1 MTYAARS
8 ADFHRHVAFGGQPT
22 DSKTAAR
29 PSLLTRLFNV
39 MFENRER
46 GAARDVEA
54 YLARTGHRFTDSIE
68 REINERHFNGG
79 WDLRR

>member
-8 ADFHRHVAFGGQPT
+8 TDFRRHVAFGGHT
-22 DSKTAAR
+22 ADSKAATR

-46 GAARDVEA
+46 EAARDVEA

>member
-1 MTYAARS
+1 MSYATRS
-8 ADFHRHVAFGGQPT
+8 TDFRRHVAIGGQAA
-22 DSKTAAR
+22 DSKAAAR
-29 PSLLTRLFNV
+29 PSLLTRVFNA

>member
-8 ADFHRHVAFGGQPT
+8 TDFHDHVAFGGHA
-22 DSKTAAR
+22 DDCKAATG
-29 PSLLTRLFNV
+29 PSLLTRLFNAII
-39 MFENRER
+39 ENRER
-46 GAARDVEA
+46 EADRDVEA
-54 YLARTGHRFTDSIE
+54 YLARTGYRFTDSIE